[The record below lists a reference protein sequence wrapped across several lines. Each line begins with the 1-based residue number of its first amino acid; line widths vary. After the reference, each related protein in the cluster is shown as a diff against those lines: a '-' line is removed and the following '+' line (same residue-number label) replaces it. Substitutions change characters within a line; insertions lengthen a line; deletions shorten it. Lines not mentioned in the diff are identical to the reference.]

1 MRNNSI
7 LFSLVFALLGS
18 HSIVKPH
25 DSSLSTKNFTQS
37 IEQKA
42 QEWVQKCISLM
53 DDVKKQLLCNMLGL
67 SCSIDATSKKNIQIV
82 QECVKYLTKMQESDP
97 TLKQATEQWQRD
109 IQALLDDYIARL
121 DRKLAQH
128 ASKNINQEALAQHF
142 FEEKIP
148 ELIARINLV
157 YYEAIY
163 SHMHANN
170 LDSHLTYM
178 FKENGIIPEDD
189 RTEPL
194 PEPSVVQKQFKK
206 LMRSLKANS

>member
-18 HSIVKPH
+18 HLIVKPH

-67 SCSIDATSKKNIQIV
+67 SCSIDAASNKNVQIA
-82 QECVKYLTKMQESDP
+82 QECAKYLTKIQESDI
-97 TLKQATEQWQRD
+97 TIKQATEQLQRD
-109 IQALLDDYIARL
+109 IQALLNDYIVRL
-121 DRKLAQH
+121 EQKLAQH
-128 ASKNINQEALAQHF
+128 ASKNINQEDLAQHL
-142 FEEKIP
+142 EAKIP
-148 ELIARINLV
+148 ELIARITII
-157 YYEAIY
+157 YYKAIY

-178 FKENGIIPEDD
+178 FKEDGVIPEDD

-194 PEPSVVQKQFKK
+194 PEPSVVQEQFKK
-206 LMRSLKANS
+206 LVRSLKANS